1 MTDIELEFEHIYLEV
16 RTQRWQQIER
26 FLLSYYCFKHDYTNK
41 QGKPDWQIAR
51 EHSPRSTALVSLN
64 DSALEPV
71 VPLAVIVGEIK
82 RYWRDGQ
89 LTPNTLK
96 RLLDSLLHYVVI
108 TKTEQ
113 QKLKKA
119 GLQNAMPASWYQSD
133 LRYPLERLEKAGI
146 VIQHSSHPHQIEN
159 YRLLSLS
166 K

>member
-16 RTQRWQQIER
+16 RAQRWQQIER
-26 FLLSYYCFKHDYTNK
+26 FLLSYYCYKHEYTNK

-51 EHSPRSTALVSLN
+51 EHSPRSAALVSLN
-64 DSALEPV
+64 DSTLEPV

-96 RLLDSLLHYVVI
+96 RLLDSLLSYVVI

-119 GLQNAMPASWYQSD
+119 GLQNAMPASWYQSE
-133 LRYPLERLEKAGI
+133 LREPFERLEKAGI
-146 VIQHSSHPHQIEN
+146 VIQHSSHQP
-159 YRLLSLS
+159 
-166 K
+166 

>member
-1 MTDIELEFEHIYLEV
+1 MTDLELEFEHIYLEV
-16 RTQRWQQIER
+16 RAQRWQQIER

-51 EHSPRSTALVSLN
+51 EHSPRSTALASLN

-71 VPLAVIVGEIK
+71 VPLAVVVGEIK

-119 GLQNAMPASWYQSD
+119 GLQNAMPASWYQS
-133 LRYPLERLEKAGI
+133 EQRLWQDRFNSVDICLAG
-146 VIQHSSHPHQIEN
+146 
-159 YRLLSLS
+159 
-166 K
+166 

>member
-1 MTDIELEFEHIYLEV
+1 MTDLELEFEHIYLEV
-16 RTQRWQQIER
+16 RAQRWQQIER

-71 VPLAVIVGEIK
+71 VPLAVVVGEIK

-108 TKTEQ
+108 TKAEQ

-119 GLQNAMPASWYQSD
+119 GLRNAMPASWYQS
-133 LRYPLERLEKAGI
+133 EQRLWQDRFNSVDICLAG
-146 VIQHSSHPHQIEN
+146 
-159 YRLLSLS
+159 
-166 K
+166 